1 MNDARLP
8 LPLPMRPAMGRDDFF
23 VAPSNAMALAF
34 VDIWP
39 NWPNNRLAVVG
50 QESAGKSHLAA
61 VWARVSG
68 ARVMRACDVHAAD
81 VPDLASGPL
90 AIEDMHVPMGAETE
104 RALFH
109 LHNLIAAEGHS
120 LMVTGRGAPS
130 SWPITL
136 PDLASRLQAITMA
149 EVAAPDDQLLSALL
163 IKHFSDRQVTVS
175 PAVIAYVIQRIERSF
190 AAVEAIAQQFDAAA
204 LAGQKPITRSL
215 ARTLLDTDN
224 AEA

>member
-1 MNDARLP
+1 MIDTQLP

-68 ARVMRACDVHAAD
+68 ARVMQASDVCAAD
-81 VPDLASGPL
+81 VPMLASGPI
-90 AIEDMHVPMGAETE
+90 AVEDVHVGLPADTE

-109 LHNLIAAEGHS
+109 LHNLVAAEGHS
-120 LMVTGRGAPS
+120 LMITGRGAPS
-130 SWPITL
+130 SWPIAL

-163 IKHFSDRQVTVS
+163 VKHFADRQVTVS
-175 PAVIAYVIQRIERSF
+175 PAVIAYVIPRIERSF
-190 AAVEAIAQQFDAAA
+190 AAVEAVAQRLDAAA

-215 ARTLLDTDN
+215 ARTLLDTDDP
-224 AEA
+224 EA